1 MPGWLAI
8 VLGLVGLAAGWVCN
22 ASRPTPQVAAAPPAV
37 MQPVPPPAALAP
49 AVAAAR
55 IEDGKLVLEGN
66 LPDAGARDALVAA
79 ARAAHPAES
88 IVDRLV
94 LDGRVGPLGTLTL
107 RGDVASDAARGRLVD
122 GLRKSLAGIRIDDQ
136 LRVPPAA
143 AQEERIRAF
152 LEGRHIEFAL
162 GSANLTPAGAAILD
176 QLLPLVQGDATTR
189 IEIQGYTDNTGDPV
203 WNRQLSEARAAATR
217 AYLVRKGVAAERLTA
232 RGYGDARPIADN
244 ASAEGR
250 SRNRRIEFDVEE
262 K

>member
-8 VLGLVGLAAGWVCN
+8 VLGLVGLVAGWVCN
-22 ASRPTPQVAAAPPAV
+22 ASRPTPQIAAAPPAV
-37 MQPVPPPAALAP
+37 VQPAPPPVALAP

-55 IEDGKLVLEGN
+55 IDDGKLILEGS
-66 LPDAGARDALVAA
+66 LPDVAARDALVRA
-79 ARAAHPAES
+79 ARAAHPADS
-88 IVDRLV
+88 VVDRLV
-94 LDGRVGPLGTLTL
+94 LDNRVGPLGALTL
-107 RGDVASDAARGRLVD
+107 RGDVASEAARTKLVD
-122 GLRKSLAGIRIDDQ
+122 GVRAALAGVRIDDQ

-162 GSANLTPAGAAILD
+162 GSANLTQAGAAILD
-176 QLLPLVQGDATTR
+176 QLLPLVQADATTR
-189 IEIQGYTDNTGDPV
+189 IEIQGHTDNTGDPV
-203 WNRQLSEARAAATR
+203 WNRQLSEARAGATR

-232 RGYGDARPIADN
+232 RGYGDARPVADN
-244 ASAEGR
+244 ATVEGR